1 MEATSRQTIF
11 KAMGADEMGLGQLM
25 LKSKEASRRDGQRT
39 VRKINKESMMVRK
52 LRDQGVSSKESS
64 LYYVLLQG
72 QQKREVTP
80 EFGNTEVLVTL
91 THSDNRMVGM
101 KA

>member
-25 LKSKEASRRDGQRT
+25 FKSKEASRRDGHRT
-39 VRKINKESMMVRK
+39 VRKSMMVRK
-52 LRDQGVSSKESS
+52 LRDQSISSKESS

-101 KA
+101 KAW